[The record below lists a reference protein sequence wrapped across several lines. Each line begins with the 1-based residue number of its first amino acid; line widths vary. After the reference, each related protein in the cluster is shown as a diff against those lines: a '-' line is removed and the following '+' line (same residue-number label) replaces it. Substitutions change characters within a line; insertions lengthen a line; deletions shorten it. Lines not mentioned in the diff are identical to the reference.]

1 MSFVFDLKQLLTAV
15 AADPFEGTRVETT
28 TLLPGGGV
36 ATVSVRPTGKD
47 YLVSDDGAA
56 RHAMLALGLMDFTR
70 GDIRRARAIAE
81 ERGLSFRDD
90 AFSLDEVSAGQMT
103 AAIAYVADATRS
115 LVAYALEARSERG
128 HRDLVGRTADRL
140 RDLFPSVQLDAD
152 RELLGA
158 STKRHKFDLVM
169 PLSDDRYAVFQ
180 TVTPVAASI
189 APVHLKLYDLR
200 EAHSDWPREVIV
212 DDLTVWPSEDLAI
225 MQPVASHVRDFGNPW
240 SDLQSLAAK
249 R

>member
-1 MSFVFDLKQLLTAV
+1 MSVIFDLKQVLTAV
-15 AADPFEGTRVETT
+15 AAEPSEGTRVETT

-47 YLVSDDGAA
+47 YVVSDEGAA

-70 GDIRRARAIAE
+70 GDVRRARVIAE
-81 ERGLSFRDD
+81 ERGLTFQGD
-90 AFSLDEVSAGQMT
+90 AFSVGEVSVGQMT

-115 LVAYALEARSERG
+115 LVAYALETRSERG
-128 HRDLVGRTADRL
+128 HRDLVSRTADRL
-140 RDLFPSVQLDAD
+140 RDLLPGVQLDTE

-169 PLSDDRYAVFQ
+169 PLSGERFAIFQ

-189 APVHLKLYDLR
+189 APAHLKLYDLR
-200 EAHSDWPREVIV
+200 EAHSEWPREVVV
-212 DDLTVWPSEDLAI
+212 DDLAVWPAEDLAI
-225 MQPVASHVRDFGNPW
+225 MQQVASHVRDFGNSW
-240 SDLQSLAAK
+240 SDLRQLAA
-249 R
+249 